1 MAGAPAPAPSGA
13 RPDRHFLGM
22 PLALLGGYIA
32 IVFCMTGDGIEQA
45 FLSKYLV
52 NLGFTASQS
61 ALVFT
66 VYGATAALSSWLS
79 GVLADVFTPRRIML
93 IGVAWWLAFHCLFL
107 WLGLGLGHPN
117 LPLTLLFYGIRGFA
131 YPLFFYGFFV
141 WVVEKSRPQELASA
155 IGWTWAMF
163 TIGYGIIGSYL
174 PSFTIVSLG
183 YMGTLWMSLIWV
195 FVGGLL
201 IFFFTKSDPKV
212 EPVFAGLDGEKPG
225 KLAEISKCVTLIFHN
240 RNIAL
245 ALITRIIC
253 NLSLF
258 GFPVIMP
265 LFYTSPQIGF
275 SLPQWALIWGTFF
288 LVQPVTNVVWGLIG
302 DRIGWMRQMRWF
314 GFVGCGTA
322 SLLFY
327 WLPSHF
333 PHNMMA
339 ATIAALLFAFTVTS
353 FVPMGAIF
361 PMMEP
366 EHKGAAVSVQN
377 LGGGLA
383 NFGGPMIA
391 ALILPIWGFKGVVII
406 YGILYYSAAVLTLFI
421 HVDQPRGAS
430 AASLATH

>member
-1 MAGAPAPAPSGA
+1 VSAADIEPAAA
-13 RPDRHFLGM
+13 LEIRPDRHFLGM

-52 NLGFTASQS
+52 NLGFTAGDA

-93 IGVAWWLAFHCLFL
+93 IGIAWWLIFHVLFL
-107 WLGLGLGHPN
+107 SLGLGHSN

-141 WVVEKSRPQELASA
+141 WVVQKSRPHELASA
-155 IGWTWAMF
+155 IGWTWSMF
-163 TIGYGIIGSYL
+163 TIGYGIVGSYL
-174 PSFTIVSLG
+174 PSFTIGWIG
-183 YMGTLWMSLIWV
+183 YMGTLWMSMGWV
-195 FVGGLL
+195 LAGGLL
-201 IFFFTKSDPKV
+201 IYFFTGGVTAVPN
-212 EPVFAGLDGEKPG
+212 AAIARGETG
-225 KLAEISKCVTLIFHN
+225 KFAEIGKCFTLILHN

-265 LFYTSPQIGF
+265 LFYTSGRIGF
-275 SLPQWALIWGTFF
+275 SVPEWARIWGMFF
-288 LVQPVTNVVWGLIG
+288 LVQPVTWGLIG
-302 DRIGWMRQMRWF
+302 DRIGWMRQMRWV

-327 WLPSHF
+327 VLPLHF
-333 PHNMMA
+333 PHNTLVA
-339 ATIAALLFAFTVTS
+339 YVAALLFAFTITS

-361 PMMEP
+361 PTMEP
-366 EHKGAAVSVQN
+366 KHKGAAVSVQN

-383 NFGGPMIA
+383 NFGGPVLA
-391 ALILPIWGFKGVVII
+391 ALILPFWGIGGVVVV
-406 YGILYYSAAVLTLFI
+406 YGVLYYCAAVLTLFI
-421 HVDQPRGAS
+421 HVDQPKGVS
-430 AASLATH
+430 AAELATH

>member
-1 MAGAPAPAPSGA
+1 VSTDGAPPAASQGA
-13 RPDRHFLGM
+13 RSDRHFLGM

-52 NLGFTASQS
+52 NIGFSTSHD

-107 WLGLGLGHPN
+107 WLGLGHASLS
-117 LPLTLLFYGIRGFA
+117 LTLLFYGIRGFA

-141 WVVEKSRPQELASA
+141 WVVEKSRPHELASA
-155 IGWTWAMF
+155 IGWTWSMF
-163 TIGYGIIGSYL
+163 TIGYGIVGSYL
-174 PSFTIVSLG
+174 PSFTIVWIG
-183 YMGTLWMSLIWV
+183 YMGTLWMSMAWV
-195 FVGGLL
+195 FAGGLL
-201 IFFFTKSDPKV
+201 IFFFTKSDPQLEHEV
-212 EPVFAGLDGEKPG
+212 SEHLGPRAGRWS
-225 KLAEISKCVTLIFHN
+225 EISKCVTLIFRN

-275 SLPQWALIWGTFF
+275 SVPQWARIWGTFF

-327 WLPSHF
+327 WLPLHF
-333 PHNMMA
+333 PHNMLA

-366 EHKGAAVSVQN
+366 DHKGAAVSVQN

-383 NFGGPMIA
+383 NFGGPMLA
-391 ALILPIWGFKGVVII
+391 ALFLPVAGIKGVVIV
-406 YGILYYSAAVLTLFI
+406 YGVLY
-421 HVDQPRGAS
+421 
-430 AASLATH
+430 

>member
-1 MAGAPAPAPSGA
+1 MSAADIEPAAAQQS

-22 PLALLGGYIA
+22 PLVLLGGYIA

-52 NLGFTASQS
+52 NLGFTPGDA

-66 VYGATAALSSWLS
+66 VYGATAAVASWLS
-79 GVLADVFTPRRIML
+79 GVLADVFTPRKIML
-93 IGVAWWLAFHCLFL
+93 VGIAWWLAFHVLFL
-107 WLGLGLGHPN
+107 SLGLAHPN

-141 WVVEKSRPQELASA
+141 WVVQRSRPHELASA
-155 IGWTWAMF
+155 IGWTWSMF
-163 TIGYGIIGSYL
+163 TIGYGIVGSYL
-174 PSFTIVSLG
+174 PSFTIQWIG
-183 YMGTLWMSLIWV
+183 YMGTLWMSMAWV
-195 FVGGLL
+195 LVGGLL
-201 IFFFTKSDPKV
+201 IYFFTGGISAVPNDSI
-212 EPVFAGLDGEKPG
+212 ARGETG
-225 KLAEISKCVTLIFHN
+225 KFAEIAKCVTLIFNN

-265 LFYTSPQIGF
+265 LLYTSPRVGF
-275 SLPQWALIWGTFF
+275 SVPEWARIWGMFF

-302 DRIGWMRQMRWF
+302 DRIGWMRQMRWV
-314 GFVGCGTA
+314 GFCGCGTA

-327 WLPSHF
+327 WIPLRF
-333 PHNMMA
+333 PHNMLA
-339 ATIAALLFAFTVTS
+339 ATIAALLFAFTITS

-366 EHKGAAVSVQN
+366 KHKGAAVSVQN

-383 NFGGPMIA
+383 NFGGPVLA
-391 ALILPIWGFKGVVII
+391 ALILPFWGFAGVVIV
-406 YGILYYSAAVLTLFI
+406 YGALYYVAAILTLFI
-421 HVDQPRGAS
+421 HVDQPKGTS